1 MEMDLYIYI
10 NNFYRS
16 EGKFFVIDTKTCLP
30 LPSIKTTKFIIAYI
44 ALHYCSHN
52 LEFITKCI
60 KDHLWYKF
68 FKELIYP
75 TIILPFSNLPFKVPT
90 RGGGPGDVSLV
101 LQMVTWLQDQ
111 FPMNNVP

>member
-10 NNFYRS
+10 NDFYRS

-30 LPSIKTTKFIIAYI
+30 LKGIKTTKFIIAYI

-90 RGGGPGDVSLV
+90 KGGGPGDVSLV
-101 LQMVTWLQDQ
+101 FVYTCSV
-111 FPMNNVP
+111 NIH